1 MRRKQ
6 HDIFIT
12 GSKHILHP
20 VGKQPNHTRCCLPK
34 HVKSVLSFFIMPAAS
49 ECCDKC
55 CNQWLP
61 QCRIARES
69 DSLSPAIYFCV
80 ENLKRPI
87 SHRALWFEAKI
98 LMLLPYQLPSLI
110 GDTFFSPRP
119 TFQSPSSIKSLLA
132 IGPGKH
138 TAHLG
143 PSSKVRD
150 TERKR
155 ECTGLGC

>member
-1 MRRKQ
+1 MTYSSPGQ
-6 HDIFIT
+6 NIYCTPLENSLTIQGVVFQNT
-12 GSKHILHP
+12 SKVSSHSL
-20 VGKQPNHTRCCLPK
+20 
-34 HVKSVLSFFIMPAAS
+34 MPAAS

-119 TFQSPSSIKSLLA
+119 TFQSPSS
-132 IGPGKH
+132 
-138 TAHLG
+138 TAHWQNIAEICQEKE
-143 PSSKVRD
+143 S
-150 TERKR
+150 EM
-155 ECTGLGC
+155 